1 MKTVD
6 AFLCQHAAGQCEVF
20 MAFGKPMIVI
30 ASTRYEIG
38 RLTKEAWQA
47 WNQNLMDIAAN
58 PRNTIASNNAYDAE
72 YIKYFTGLRDVPILP
87 NFCGYTGASYEPK
100 RTEILVGPGKVVKE
114 GQVLMMEMAAAGQK
128 EGVVYKG
135 IREARDSEE
144 RSDERKVFRYVTR
157 QYNAFAVASLQPLL
171 ITNPVFLSL
180 LSSHS
185 LQLYP
190 HFEYTDLASHPAIVL
205 LPYQVSTMGLFEY
218 YRMNIP
224 IFAPSPKLLARW
236 QVKYRIM
243 SELSWD
249 MVFNKGRG
257 KGGSVLPKATNV
269 HYEYDPNNVLS
280 EDAVEYWV
288 KWADFYQWPHI
299 TVYEDFDDLTRK
311 VKEADLMGTT
321 GKMKVEN
328 ENFRTRIMDDWRRVF
343 HRMFEGK
350 KPGDFGDTEGSWEEG
365 MMEHYKVE
373 GGQCGK
379 GDDKHNLDVENA
391 GILSV

>member
-1 MKTVD
+1 
-6 AFLCQHAAGQCEVF
+6 
-20 MAFGKPMIVI
+20 MA
-30 ASTRYEIG
+30 R
-38 RLTKEAWQA
+38 
-47 WNQNLMDIAAN
+47 
-58 PRNTIASNNAYDAE
+58 
-72 YIKYFTGLRDVPILP
+72 
-87 NFCGYTGASYEPK
+87 
-100 RTEILVGPGKVVKE
+100 
-114 GQVLMMEMAAAGQK
+114 
-128 EGVVYKG
+128 
-135 IREARDSEE
+135 
-144 RSDERKVFRYVTR
+144 RSDEWKVVCYVRR